1 MIKDLFLKIAGGGGG
16 SSKSTTSTKVEI
28 PKEFEPYLYGSSG
41 VLPNAQSLYKSG
53 QLSPIPTKSA
63 TTTTAQ
69 NMALDTANQLQNTW
83 LPQFQSLYNDMSNQ
97 QQLSGSQQL
106 TDAMNAASADLKSQY
121 ANVTNPAIEDAALAA
136 GQFGGSRQGIAEG
149 LAKSELDKNIL
160 NTNAQLQYGAL
171 AQDVQNKLAGQRL
184 AGSYSSTLADL
195 MQAPTTLY
203 SQVGNAQDAYADAV
217 NAAPAANLSNYSEII
232 RSMLPG
238 TNSATTTTSGG
249 TSRTKSVLGG
259 AATGGAM
266 GSMLAGASSGA
277 ITGPVG
283 IGIGAALGGLA
294 GLL

>member
-16 SSKSTTSTKVEI
+16 HSSSTTSTKVEI
-28 PKEFEPYLYGSSG
+28 PDEFKPYLYGSSG
-41 VLPNAQSLYKSG
+41 VLPTAQSLYNSG
-53 QLSPIPTKSA
+53 QLSPVPTKSD

-121 ANVTNPAIEDAALAA
+121 ANVTNPAIEDAALSA

-171 AQDVQNKLAGQRL
+171 AQDVQNTLAGQQL
-184 AGSYSSTLADL
+184 AGAYSSTLADL

-217 NAAPAANLSNYSEII
+217 NAAPAANLINYSEII

-238 TNSATTTTSGG
+238 TNSATTTSNGG
-249 TSRTKSVLGG
+249 TSTNKSVLGG
-259 AATGGAM
+259 AASGAAI
-266 GSMLAGASSGA
+266 GSMF
-277 ITGPVG
+277 GPWG
-283 IGIGAALGGLA
+283 TAIGAGIGGLA

>member
-16 SSKSTTSTKVEI
+16 SSKSTTSTKVEV

-41 VLPNAQSLYKSG
+41 VLPAAQSLYKSG
-53 QLSPIPTKSA
+53 QLSPVPTKSA

-121 ANVTNPAIEDAALAA
+121 ANVTNQAIEDAALSS

-171 AQDVQNKLAGQRL
+171 AQDVQNTLAGQQL
-184 AGSYSSTLADL
+184 AGNYSSVLTDL

-217 NAAPAANLSNYSEII
+217 NAAPASNLTNYAELI
-232 RSMLPG
+232 RSMIPG
-238 TNSATTTTSGG
+238 TNSSSTTTGGG
-249 TSRTKSVLGG
+249 TSRTKSALGG
-259 AATGGAM
+259 AASGAAM
-266 GSMLAGASSGA
+266 GSMF
-277 ITGPVG
+277 GPWG
-283 IGIGAALGGLA
+283 TAIGAGVGGLA

>member
-1 MIKDLFLKIAGGGGG
+1 MIKDLFLKIAGGGSG
-16 SSKSTTSTKVEI
+16 SSSSTTSTKVEI
-28 PKEFEPYLYGSSG
+28 PEEFQPYLYGSSG
-41 VLPNAQSLYKSG
+41 VLPTAQSLYKSG
-53 QLSPIPTKSA
+53 QLSPVPTKSA

-121 ANVTNPAIEDAALAA
+121 ANVTNPAIEDAALSA

-171 AQDVQNKLAGQRL
+171 AQDVQNKLAGQQL
-184 AGSYSSTLADL
+184 AGSYSSTLAHL

-203 SQVGNAQDAYADAV
+203 SQVGNAQDTYADAV
-217 NAAPAANLSNYSEII
+217 NAAPAANLINYSEII

-238 TNSATTTTSGG
+238 TNSATTTSGGG
-249 TSRTKSVLGG
+249 TSTAKSVLGG
-259 AATGGAM
+259 AASGAAM
-266 GSMLAGASSGA
+266 GSMIMPGWGTA
-277 ITGPVG
+277 IGGV
-283 IGIGAALGGLA
+283 IGGLGGL
-294 GLL
+294 L

>member
-1 MIKDLFLKIAGGGGG
+1 MIKDLFLKIAGGG

-28 PKEFEPYLYGSSG
+28 PKEFQPYLYGSSG
-41 VLPNAQSLYKSG
+41 VLPDAQSLYKSG
-53 QLSPIPTKSA
+53 QLSPVPTKSA

-106 TDAMNAASADLKSQY
+106 TNAMNAASADLKSQY
-121 ANVTNPAIEDAALAA
+121 ANVTNPAIEDAALSA

-171 AQDVQNKLAGQRL
+171 AQDVQNKLAGQQL
-184 AGSYSSTLADL
+184 AGSYSATLANL

-203 SQVGNAQDAYADAV
+203 SQVGNAQDTYADAV
-217 NAAPAANLSNYSEII
+217 NAAPAANLANYSEII

-238 TNSATTTTSGG
+238 TNSATTTSGG
-249 TSRTKSVLGG
+249 GASTTKSVLGG
-259 AATGGAM
+259 AASGAAM

-283 IGIGAALGGLA
+283 MGVGAAIGGLA